1 MQLRKLQTRI
11 ADSQYLA
18 GSPGEIENKMENAV
32 HGLTTPP
39 ESPSTPAVASRG
51 KIVMMAIIAGAVITN
66 IYCTQPILPLIK
78 ASLGVDLATVD
89 LVAAA
94 ALLGFA
100 TGLALLLPLG
110 DRFDRRKLVLG
121 QIAFA
126 CIFAIA
132 AAISPGIWALIAAS
146 FGLGIV
152 SCVPQQLVPFAAV
165 MSAPHQRGRNVG
177 TVVSGIMVGILLG
190 RTIAGVVGSA
200 YGWRAVYGMEAAFMV
215 PVWFAAAT
223 LLPRGVPSTN
233 LSYGR
238 LLASLWPLA
247 RDHRPI
253 RESMIIQALLWACF
267 NAFWVN
273 LAALLASG
281 PWHLGSAWAG
291 GFGIIGAAGAF
302 AASLGGH
309 ISDRRGA
316 RHVVGLSIGIVTLGY
331 LLLAGANSSLALLV
345 IGVIVLDI
353 GVQAGL
359 VSNQTRAFAVD
370 QKAQGRINSLYMT
383 ATFFG
388 GAVGATVSGW
398 LMTRFGWTGIV
409 AFGVALGLIAAA
421 IHWVGASHRTGGR
434 PRPDTGAPI

>member
-1 MQLRKLQTRI
+1 MS
-11 ADSQYLA
+11 AS
-18 GSPGEIENKMENAV
+18 
-32 HGLTTPP
+32 TPP
-39 ESPSTPAVASRG
+39 TTGSSDSSGTPEAASRG
-51 KIVMMAIIAGAVITN
+51 KILMMAVIAGAVITN
-66 IYCTQPILPLIK
+66 IYCTQPILPLI
-78 ASLGVDLATVD
+78 AAGMRVDVTMVD

-94 ALLGFA
+94 ALLGFS

-110 DRFDRRKLVLG
+110 DRFDRRKLVLI
-121 QIAFA
+121 QIALA
-126 CIFAIA
+126 CVFGIA
-132 AAISPGIWALIAAS
+132 AAVAPGIGTLVAAS

-165 MSAPHQRGRNVG
+165 MSLPSERGRNVG
-177 TVVSGIMVGILLG
+177 TVVSGIMVGILVG
-190 RTIAGVVGSA
+190 RTVAGVIGAA
-200 YGWRAVYGMEAAFMV
+200 YGWRAVYGAEAAFMV
-215 PVWFAAAT
+215 PVWIAAAA

-253 RESMIIQALLWACF
+253 RESMLIQALLWACF

-302 AASLGGH
+302 AASLGGNAT
-309 ISDRRGA
+309 DRVGFRKVIGA
-316 RHVVGLSIGIVTLGY
+316 SIGIVTLAY
-331 LLLAGANSSLALLV
+331 LLLSGAATSLTLLV
-345 IGVIVLDI
+345 AGVIVLDI
-353 GVQAGL
+353 GVQSGL

-370 QKAQGRINSLYMT
+370 AKAQGRINSLYMT

-398 LMTRFGWTGIV
+398 LMARFGWTGIV
-409 AFGVALGLIAAA
+409 AFGVTLGMLAYA
-421 IHWVGASHRTGGR
+421 IHWI
-434 PRPDTGAPI
+434 GAPRRASVPARACPD

>member
-1 MQLRKLQTRI
+1 MRGHPPPP
-11 ADSQYLA
+11 A
-18 GSPGEIENKMENAV
+18 GLPT
-32 HGLTTPP
+32 HP
-39 ESPSTPAVASRG
+39 VATHG
-51 KIVMMAIIAGAVITN
+51 KIIMMAIIAGAVITN
-66 IYCTQPILPLIK
+66 IYCTQPILPLIR
-78 ASLGVDLATVD
+78 AGFGVDLAMVD

-94 ALLGFA
+94 ALLGFS

-121 QIAFA
+121 QIACAFV
-126 CIFAIA
+126 FAIA
-132 AAISPGIWALIAAS
+132 ASVSPGIWALIAAS

-165 MSAPHQRGRNVG
+165 MSSPHQRGRNVG

-190 RTIAGVVGSA
+190 RTIAGVVGAA
-200 YGWRAVYGMEAAFMV
+200 YGWRAVYAMEAAFMV
-215 PVWFAAAT
+215 PVWFAAAA
-223 LLPRGVPSTN
+223 LLPQGMPSTD

-253 RESMIIQALLWACF
+253 RESMLVQALLWACF

-273 LAALLASG
+273 LAALLATG

-316 RHVVGLSIGIVTLGY
+316 RYVVGLSIGIVTLAY
-331 LLLAGANSSLALLV
+331 LLLAGANSSMALLV

-370 QKAQGRINSLYMT
+370 HKAQGRINSLYMT

-388 GAVGATVSGW
+388 GAVGATISGG
-398 LMTRFGWTGIV
+398 LMSHFGWNGIV
-409 AFGVALGLIAAA
+409 AFGIALGLVAAA
-421 IHWVGASHRTGGR
+421 IHWVATSQSSGGQHAQHADA
-434 PRPDTGAPI
+434 PVKVSVMSSDPD

>member
-1 MQLRKLQTRI
+1 VSSL
-11 ADSQYLA
+11 
-18 GSPGEIENKMENAV
+18 P
-32 HGLTTPP
+32 TPAT
-39 ESPSTPAVASRG
+39 SPSAPATASRA

-66 IYCTQPILPLIK
+66 IYCTQPILPLI
-78 ASLGVDLATVD
+78 AAGLRVGLTTVD
-89 LVAAA
+89 FVAGS
-94 ALLGFA
+94 ALLGFS

-110 DRFDRRKLVLG
+110 DRFDRRKLVLA
-121 QIAFA
+121 QIALAFA
-126 CIFAIA
+126 FAVA
-132 AAISPGIWALIAAS
+132 AAIAPGIWALIAAS

-165 MSAPHQRGRNVG
+165 MSLPSERGRSVG

-190 RTIAGVVGSA
+190 RTIAGVVGAA
-200 YGWRAVYGMEAAFMV
+200 YGWRAVYGLEAVFMV
-215 PVWFAAAT
+215 PVWLAAAS

-238 LLASLWPLA
+238 LLASLWPLV

-253 RESMIIQALLWACF
+253 RESMMIQALLWACF

-291 GFGIIGAAGAF
+291 GFGIIGAAGAL
-302 AASLGGH
+302 AASLGGRV
-309 ISDRRGA
+309 SDRRGS
-316 RHVVGLSIGIVTLGY
+316 RVVIGASIGIVTLAY
-331 LLLAGANSSLALLV
+331 VLLCGANTSLTFLV

-370 QKAQGRINSLYMT
+370 PKAQGRINSLYMT

-388 GAVGATVSGW
+388 GALGTMVSGW
-398 LMTRFGWTGIV
+398 LMSRFAWTGIV
-409 AFGVALGLIAAA
+409 AFGIVLGLIASA
-421 IHWVGASHRTGGR
+421 IHWI
-434 PRPDTGAPI
+434 GAPRSTKGRQDQPANASIKVARISSNPD

>member
-1 MQLRKLQTRI
+1 MSDQSTI
-11 ADSQYLA
+11 PV
-18 GSPGEIENKMENAV
+18 SPPA
-32 HGLTTPP
+32 
-39 ESPSTPAVASRG
+39 PAVASRA

-78 ASLGVDLATVD
+78 AGFGVDLTTVD

-94 ALLGFA
+94 ALLGFS

-121 QIAFA
+121 QIALAF
-126 CIFAIA
+126 FFGIA
-132 AAISPGIWALIAAS
+132 AAVSPSIWTLIAAS

-165 MSAPHQRGRNVG
+165 MSHPHQRGRSVG

-190 RTIAGVVGSA
+190 RTVAGVVGA
-200 YGWRAVYGMEAAFMV
+200 TYGWRAVYGLEAAFMV
-215 PVWFAAAT
+215 PVFVAAAT

-253 RESMIIQALLWACF
+253 RESMMVQALLWACF

-273 LAALLASG
+273 LAALLATG

-316 RHVVGLSIGIVTLGY
+316 RHVVGLSIGTVTLAY
-331 LLLAGANSSLALLV
+331 LLLSGANSSLALLV

-370 QKAQGRINSLYMT
+370 PKAQGRINSLYMT

-388 GAVGATVSGW
+388 GAIGTVVSGW
-398 LMTRFGWTGIV
+398 LMSRFGWTGIV
-409 AFGVALGLIAAA
+409 AFGIALGLVAAA
-421 IHWVGASHRTGGR
+421 IHWIAASGKTAASHT
-434 PRPDTGAPI
+434 PHPDAPIKAGRISSNPD